1 MPDTT
6 HRPGCEPD
14 EPEVTRD
21 LPRAKRGPL
30 GPAGRLGD
38 MSYRLVD
45 RVPTPDEHRALA
57 VSVGWGDAFRW
68 DVMPASLQGSCC
80 GVVAISDDGTVV
92 AMGRVVGDNAFFFYL
107 QDIAVRPESQGQ
119 GLGTRV
125 TERLLDLVHERSGG
139 DAFVGLFAT
148 AEAQPVYARL
158 GFDGRSSMA
167 GMWQMLRQRP

>member
-1 MPDTT
+1 
-6 HRPGCEPD
+6 
-14 EPEVTRD
+14 
-21 LPRAKRGPL
+21 
-30 GPAGRLGD
+30 

-68 DVMPASLQGSCC
+68 DAMPASLQGSCC
-80 GVVAISDDGTVV
+80 GVVALSDDGIPV
-92 AMGRVVGDNAFFFYL
+92 AMGRVVGDGAFFFYL

-119 GLGTRV
+119 GLGTRL
-125 TERLLDLVHERSGG
+125 TERLLDLVRERSGG

-158 GFDGRSSMA
+158 GFDGKSSMA